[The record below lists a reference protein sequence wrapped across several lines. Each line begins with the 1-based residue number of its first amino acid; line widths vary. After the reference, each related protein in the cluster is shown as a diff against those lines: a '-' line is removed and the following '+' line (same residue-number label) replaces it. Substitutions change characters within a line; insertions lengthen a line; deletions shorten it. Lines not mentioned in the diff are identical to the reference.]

1 MYPLVTPV
9 WPGCQDPPVNAPS
22 PQEQLS
28 PWAYTRLLLLGALI
42 GIPAALVAVGFLGL
56 VHYLQHWLWDDL
68 PDALG
73 YSSPPWFLVLLLPVA
88 GAAVVVIARTLL
100 PGDGGHN
107 PLEGL
112 GGGPVPPGHALGIAL
127 AAAATL
133 AFGAVLGP
141 EAPLVALG
149 AVVAV
154 VLTSFAR
161 LDQRESAVLS
171 TSGAFAAAASVFG
184 GPIVAGVLIVEIA
197 AAGLGAAMLPVLLP
211 GFVAAAVGYVVII
224 GFGDWGGLD
233 VPGLAVPSLPPY
245 EGTHVGDLLLAVA
258 VGVVA
263 AVVVVVVR
271 TLANRVAGERV
282 RLGMPTLLLA
292 GGLAVGVLAVLADAL
307 GASSQDVLFS
317 GQASVPNLVA
327 EDSTSIVFVLLAAKA
342 LAFAVCLGC
351 GFRGGLIFPAIFL
364 GIGLATL
371 AVIWF
376 DVSPTWA
383 IAAGAAAGMAAMS
396 RLLLSSILFAALL
409 TGTAGLDAVPA
420 AVLAAA
426 AAWVTATAL
435 ERRASPAAPAAE
447 AHA

>member
-1 MYPLVTPV
+1 MNAS
-9 WPGCQDPPVNAPS
+9 PPQSQV
-22 PQEQLS
+22 S
-28 PWAYTRLLLLGALI
+28 PWTYLRLVLLGALI
-42 GIPAALVAVGFLGL
+42 GVPAALVAVAFLGL
-56 VHYLQHWLWDDL
+56 VHYLQHWIWDDL

-73 YSSPPWFLVLLLPVA
+73 YSSPPWFLVVLLPVV
-88 GAAVVVIARTLL
+88 GAAIVVVARMFL
-100 PGDGGHN
+100 PGDGGHK
-107 PLEGL
+107 PLDGL
-112 GGGPVPPGHALGIAL
+112 GGGPVPPSHAFGIVL
-127 AAAATL
+127 AATATL

-149 AVVAV
+149 AIVGV

-161 LDQRESAVLS
+161 LEQRESAVLS
-171 TSGAFAAAASVFG
+171 TSGAFAAVAAVFG
-184 GPIVAGVLIVEIA
+184 GPIVAGVLIVESA

-211 GFVAAAVGYVVII
+211 GFVAAAVGYTVII

-233 VPGLAVPSLPPY
+233 VPGIAVPNLPPY

-271 TLANRVAGERV
+271 TLAKRVADERV
-282 RLGMPTLLLA
+282 RLGMPALLLA

-317 GQASVPNLVA
+317 GQASVPTLVA

-342 LAFAVCLGC
+342 LAFGVCLGC
-351 GFRGGLIFPAIFL
+351 GFRGGLIFPAIFVA
-364 GIGLATL
+364 IGLATL

-383 IAAGAAAGMAAMS
+383 IAVGAAAGMAAMS

-409 TGTAGLDAVPA
+409 TGTAGLDAIPA

-426 AAWVTATAL
+426 AAWIVAQGL
-435 ERRASPAAPAAE
+435 ERRASPPAAVE

>member
-1 MYPLVTPV
+1 MT
-9 WPGCQDPPVNAPS
+9 DSS
-22 PQEQLS
+22 PQN
-28 PWAYTRLLLLGALI
+28 PVRVWAYLRLVLLGALI
-42 GIPAALVAVGFLGL
+42 GVPAALVAAGFLGL
-56 VHYLQHWLWDDL
+56 VHYLQHWIWDDL

-73 YSSPPWFLVLLLPVA
+73 YSSPPWFLVLLLPVV
-88 GAAVVVIARTLL
+88 GAAIVVVARTFL
-100 PGDGGHN
+100 PGDGGHS

-112 GGGPVPPGHALGIAL
+112 GGGPAPPDHALGIVL
-127 AAAATL
+127 AATATL

-171 TSGAFAAAASVFG
+171 TSGAFAAVAAVFG
-184 GPIVAGVLIVEIA
+184 GPIVAGVLMVESA

-211 GFVAAAVGYVVII
+211 GFVAAAVGYVIII

-233 VPGLAVPSLPPY
+233 VPGIAVPSLPPY
-245 EGTHVGDLLLAVA
+245 EGTHVTDLLLAVV
-258 VGVVA
+258 VGIVA
-263 AVVVVVVR
+263 AIVVVVVR
-271 TLANRVAGERV
+271 TLATRVAGDGRE
-282 RLGMPTLLLA
+282 RLGMPALLVT

-317 GQASVPNLVA
+317 GQSSVPTLVA

-351 GFRGGLIFPAIFL
+351 GFRGGFIFPAIFL

-396 RLLLSSILFAALL
+396 RLLLSSILFATLL

-426 AAWVTATAL
+426 AAWITATAL
-435 ERRASPAAPAAE
+435 ERPASAPALVPE
-447 AHA
+447 APA

>member
-1 MYPLVTPV
+1 VT
-9 WPGCQDPPVNAPS
+9 ASS
-22 PQEQLS
+22 PQSQVRAWTYL
-28 PWAYTRLLLLGALI
+28 RLVLLGALI
-42 GIPAALVAVGFLGL
+42 GAPAALVAAGFLGL
-56 VHYLQHWLWDDL
+56 VHYLQHWIWDDL

-73 YSSPPWFLVLLLPVA
+73 YSSPPWFLVVLLPVV
-88 GAAVVVIARTLL
+88 GAAIVVVARTFL
-100 PGDGGHN
+100 PGDGGHS

-112 GGGPVPPGHALGIAL
+112 GGGPAPPSHAFGIAL
-127 AAAATL
+127 AATATL

-171 TSGAFAAAASVFG
+171 TSGAFAAVASVFG
-184 GPIVAGVLIVEIA
+184 GPIVAGVLMVESA

-211 GFVAAAVGYVVII
+211 GFVAAAVGYVII
-224 GFGDWGGLD
+224 LGFGDWGGLD
-233 VPGLAVPSLPPY
+233 VPGLAVPSLPQY
-245 EGTHVGDLLLAVA
+245 EGTHVTDLLLAVV

-263 AVVVVVVR
+263 ALVVVVVR
-271 TLANRVAGERV
+271 KLATRVAGDGRE
-282 RLGMPTLLLA
+282 RLGMPALLVT

-317 GQASVPNLVA
+317 GQASVPTLVA

-351 GFRGGLIFPAIFL
+351 GFRGGFIFPAIFL

-396 RLLLSSILFAALL
+396 RLLLTSILFAALL

-426 AAWVTATAL
+426 AAWITATAL
-435 ERRASPAAPAAE
+435 ERPASPPALAPEAPA
-447 AHA
+447 

>member
-1 MYPLVTPV
+1 MRV
-9 WPGCQDPPVNAPS
+9 
-22 PQEQLS
+22 
-28 PWAYTRLLLLGALI
+28 WAYLRLVLLGALI
-42 GIPAALVAVGFLGL
+42 GVPAALVAAGFLGL
-56 VHYLQHWLWDDL
+56 VHYLQHWIWDDL

-73 YSSPPWFLVLLLPVA
+73 YSSPPWFLVLLLPVV
-88 GAAVVVIARTLL
+88 GAAIVVVARTFL
-100 PGDGGHN
+100 PGDGGHS

-112 GGGPVPPGHALGIAL
+112 GGGPPPPGHALGIAL
-127 AAAATL
+127 AATATL

-171 TSGAFAAAASVFG
+171 TSGAFAAVAAVFG
-184 GPIVAGVLIVEIA
+184 GPIVAGVLMVESA

-211 GFVAAAVGYVVII
+211 GFVAAAVGYVIII

-245 EGTHVGDLLLAVA
+245 EGTHVTDLLLAVV

-263 AVVVVVVR
+263 ALVVVVVR
-271 TLANRVAGERV
+271 TLATRVAGDGRE
-282 RLGMPTLLLA
+282 RLGMPALLVT

-317 GQASVPNLVA
+317 GQSSVPTLVA

-351 GFRGGLIFPAIFL
+351 GFRGGFIFPAIFL

-426 AAWVTATAL
+426 AAWITATAL
-435 ERRASPAAPAAE
+435 EHPASAPALVPE
-447 AHA
+447 APA

>member
-1 MYPLVTPV
+1 MRV
-9 WPGCQDPPVNAPS
+9 
-22 PQEQLS
+22 
-28 PWAYTRLLLLGALI
+28 WAYLRLVLLGALI
-42 GIPAALVAVGFLGL
+42 GVPAALVAAGFLGL
-56 VHYLQHWLWDDL
+56 VHYLQHWIWDDL

-73 YSSPPWFLVLLLPVA
+73 YSSPPWFLVLLLPVV
-88 GAAVVVIARTLL
+88 GAAIVVVARTFL
-100 PGDGGHN
+100 PGDGGHS

-112 GGGPVPPGHALGIAL
+112 GGGPAPPDHALGIAL
-127 AAAATL
+127 AATATL

-171 TSGAFAAAASVFG
+171 TSGAFAAVAAVFG
-184 GPIVAGVLIVEIA
+184 GPIVAGVLMVESA

-211 GFVAAAVGYVVII
+211 GFVAAAVGYVIII

-233 VPGLAVPSLPPY
+233 VPGIAVPSLPPY
-245 EGTHVGDLLLAVA
+245 EGTHLTDLLLAVV
-258 VGVVA
+258 VGIVA
-263 AVVVVVVR
+263 AIVVVVVR
-271 TLANRVAGERV
+271 TLATRVAGDGRE
-282 RLGMPTLLLA
+282 RLGMPALLVT

-317 GQASVPNLVA
+317 GQSSVPTLVA

-351 GFRGGLIFPAIFL
+351 GFRGGFIFPAIFL

-426 AAWVTATAL
+426 AAWITATAL
-435 ERRASPAAPAAE
+435 ERPASAPALVPE
-447 AHA
+447 APA

>member
-1 MYPLVTPV
+1 MRVSAYLRLV
-9 WPGCQDPPVNAPS
+9 
-22 PQEQLS
+22 
-28 PWAYTRLLLLGALI
+28 LLGALI
-42 GIPAALVAVGFLGL
+42 GVPAALVAAGFLGL
-56 VHYLQHWLWDDL
+56 VHYLQHWIWDDL

-73 YSSPPWFLVLLLPVA
+73 YSSPPWFLVVLLPVV
-88 GAAVVVIARTLL
+88 GAAIVVVARTFL
-100 PGDGGHN
+100 PGDGGHS

-112 GGGPVPPGHALGIAL
+112 GGGPAPPDHALGIAL
-127 AAAATL
+127 AATATL

-171 TSGAFAAAASVFG
+171 TSGAFAAVAAVFG
-184 GPIVAGVLIVEIA
+184 GPIVAGVLMVESA

-211 GFVAAAVGYVVII
+211 GFVAAAVGYVIII

-233 VPGLAVPSLPPY
+233 VPGIAVPSLPPY
-245 EGTHVGDLLLAVA
+245 EGTHVTDLLLAVV

-263 AVVVVVVR
+263 ALVVVVVR
-271 TLANRVAGERV
+271 TLATRVAGDGRE
-282 RLGMPTLLLA
+282 RLGMPVLLVT

-317 GQASVPNLVA
+317 GQSSVPTLVA

-351 GFRGGLIFPAIFL
+351 GFRGGFIFPAIFL

-426 AAWVTATAL
+426 AAWITATAL
-435 ERRASPAAPAAE
+435 ERPASAPALVPE
-447 AHA
+447 APA

>member
-1 MYPLVTPV
+1 MRV
-9 WPGCQDPPVNAPS
+9 
-22 PQEQLS
+22 
-28 PWAYTRLLLLGALI
+28 WAYLRLVLLGALI
-42 GIPAALVAVGFLGL
+42 GVPAALVAAGFLGL
-56 VHYLQHWLWDDL
+56 VHYLQHWIWDDL

-73 YSSPPWFLVLLLPVA
+73 YSSPPWFLVLLLPVV
-88 GAAVVVIARTLL
+88 GAAIVVVARTFL
-100 PGDGGHN
+100 PGDGGHS

-112 GGGPVPPGHALGIAL
+112 GGGPAPPDHALGIAL
-127 AAAATL
+127 AATATL

-171 TSGAFAAAASVFG
+171 TSGAFAAVAAVFG
-184 GPIVAGVLIVEIA
+184 GPIVAGVLMVESA

-211 GFVAAAVGYVVII
+211 GFVAAAVGYVII
-224 GFGDWGGLD
+224 VGFGDWGGLD
-233 VPGLAVPSLPPY
+233 VPGIAVPSLPPY
-245 EGTHVGDLLLAVA
+245 EGTHLTDLLLAVV
-258 VGVVA
+258 VGIVA
-263 AVVVVVVR
+263 AIVVVVVR
-271 TLANRVAGERV
+271 TLATRVAGDGRE
-282 RLGMPTLLLA
+282 RLGMPALLVT

-317 GQASVPNLVA
+317 GQSSVPTVVA

-351 GFRGGLIFPAIFL
+351 GFRGGFIFPAIFL

-426 AAWVTATAL
+426 AAWITATAL
-435 ERRASPAAPAAE
+435 ERPASAPALVPE
-447 AHA
+447 APA

>member
-1 MYPLVTPV
+1 MT
-9 WPGCQDPPVNAPS
+9 ASS
-22 PQEQLS
+22 PQSQVHGWTYL
-28 PWAYTRLLLLGALI
+28 RLVLLGALI
-42 GIPAALVAVGFLGL
+42 GVPAALVAAGFLGL
-56 VHYLQHWLWDDL
+56 VHYLQHWIWDDL

-73 YSSPPWFLVLLLPVA
+73 YSSPPWFLVVLLPVV
-88 GAAVVVIARTLL
+88 GAAIVVVARMFL
-100 PGDGGHN
+100 PGDGGHS
-107 PLEGL
+107 PLAGL
-112 GGGPVPPGHALGIAL
+112 GGGPPLPSHGFGIAL
-127 AAAATL
+127 AATATL

-171 TSGAFAAAASVFG
+171 TSGAFAAVAAVFG
-184 GPIVAGVLIVEIA
+184 GPIVAGVLMVESA

-211 GFVAAAVGYVVII
+211 GFVAAAVGYVIII

-233 VPGLAVPSLPPY
+233 VPGLAVPSLPQY
-245 EGTHVGDLLLAVA
+245 EGTHVTDLLLAVV

-263 AVVVVVVR
+263 AVIVVVVR
-271 TLANRVAGERV
+271 TLATRVAGDGRE
-282 RLGMPTLLLA
+282 RLGMPGLLLA

-317 GQASVPNLVA
+317 GQASVPTLVA

-351 GFRGGLIFPAIFL
+351 GFRGGFIFPAIFL

-376 DVSPTWA
+376 DISPTWA

-396 RLLLSSILFAALL
+396 RLLLSSIVFAALL

-420 AVLAAA
+420 AVFAAA
-426 AAWVTATAL
+426 AAWLTATAL
-435 ERRASPAAPAAE
+435 EHRASPALVPEAPA
-447 AHA
+447 